1 MILLTGEIQLRAR
14 RTRIKILKA
23 IAGLNQSAGFSE
35 IRNATGLS
43 TGSIYYHLGRMNK
56 YVSKDLKQYR
66 LTDEGLRLLHEIG
79 FKSLISS
86 H

>member
-1 MILLTGEIQLRAR
+1 MTGEIQLRAR
-14 RTRIKILKA
+14 RTRLKILKA
-23 IAGLNQSAGFSE
+23 IEGLNRSAGFSE

-56 YVSKDLKQYR
+56 YVAKDLKQYR
-66 LTDEGLRLLHEIG
+66 LTDEGLRLLHEVG
-79 FKSLISS
+79 VKSVLSS

>member
-1 MILLTGEIQLRAR
+1 
-14 RTRIKILKA
+14 
-23 IAGLNQSAGFSE
+23 
-35 IRNATGLS
+35 
-43 TGSIYYHLGRMNK
+43 MNK